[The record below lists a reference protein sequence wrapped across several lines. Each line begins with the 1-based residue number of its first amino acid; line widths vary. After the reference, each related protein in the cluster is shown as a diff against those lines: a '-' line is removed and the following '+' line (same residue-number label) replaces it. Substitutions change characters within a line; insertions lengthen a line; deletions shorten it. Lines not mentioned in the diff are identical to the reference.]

1 MKYGLRYRRK
11 DDDDKDTWIY
21 AVWIDG
27 RERVWESGNWK
38 EYYSKAIPLNQ
49 PLVMFD
55 TSDIKLVYGMAL
67 SPDSDF
73 VDEMF
78 PITNRNQARLV

>member
-11 DDDDKDTWIY
+11 SSRDKDAWIY
-21 AVWIDG
+21 VVWIDG
-27 RERVWESGNWK
+27 RERVWESGNWR
-38 EYYSKAIPLNQ
+38 ECDSKTIPLDQ

-55 TSDIKLVYGMAL
+55 TSDIKLVYGRAL
-67 SPDSDF
+67 SPDPDF

-78 PITNRNQARLV
+78 PITSRNQARLV